1 MRPPPALP
9 FFSPGMTRLVFNTT
23 GRRSLLPSGMGHNS
37 RSHLL
42 PSSNY
47 LSSLVSTCN
56 SFRSL
61 PSFCNIIFL
70 SEECSLDS
78 GQLMSKFG
86 QRWLIE
92 FRSPDAAVFP
102 TGISLQQFTAVVFLG
117 EQIPFTKQGNIKQ
130 SEKQFGLIY
139 PSDRDAVS
147 PRKFHFGRKTAA
159 GLELLFFAILENKME
174 LSKYE
179 HTHINVRS
187 LK

>member
-1 MRPPPALP
+1 MLHNKEVGDETMRPPPALP

-130 SEKQFGLIY
+130 SEK
-139 PSDRDAVS
+139 
-147 PRKFHFGRKTAA
+147 
-159 GLELLFFAILENKME
+159 
-174 LSKYE
+174 
-179 HTHINVRS
+179 
-187 LK
+187 